1 MITEYLCQME
11 RKVDQDPGA
20 PVVAQAAAP
29 VVARALVLVVAPTVK
44 LKRRERMEFS
54 RK

>member
-1 MITEYLCQME
+1 ME

-20 PVVAQAAAP
+20 PVVALAAAP
-29 VVARALVLVVAPTVK
+29 VVARALVVALTVR